1 MKTRK
6 VIKIEVPQEIWDADL
21 SWWNTL
27 MGRDLV
33 KAWMKSIRETVEQ
46 LNNKQYKYEQRHKNR
61 RE

>member
-21 SWWNTL
+21 SWWNAL
-27 MGRDLV
+27 IGRDLV
-33 KAWMKSIRETVEQ
+33 GAWMKSIRETVEQ

>member
-33 KAWMKSIRETVEQ
+33 GAWMKSIRETVEQ

>member
-33 KAWMKSIRETVEQ
+33 GAWMKSIRETVEQ
-46 LNNKQYKYEQRHKNR
+46 LNKNHIKN
-61 RE
+61 E

>member
-46 LNNKQYKYEQRHKNR
+46 LNKNHIKN
-61 RE
+61 E